1 MSRKNNEMKGRNRE
15 QKREDFKKTVTKIV
29 VNGEKA
35 LYKGKK
41 LMIVVVIPLLEVL
54 ANLLSLMEDD
64 DYNNGG
70 RWD

>member
-1 MSRKNNEMKGRNRE
+1 MRKNNEMKGRNRE

-29 VNGEKA
+29 VDGEKA

>member
-1 MSRKNNEMKGRNRE
+1 MRKNNEMKGRNRE

>member
-1 MSRKNNEMKGRNRE
+1 MRKNNEMKGQNRE

>member
-1 MSRKNNEMKGRNRE
+1 MRKNNEMKGRSRE

-29 VNGEKA
+29 VKGEKA

>member
-1 MSRKNNEMKGRNRE
+1 MRKNNEMKGRSRE